1 MLVDPVQRMYFGK
14 ATAVTKLVIA
24 PLLLFVTSAFGAGTP
39 KVAGQWKVHNSIAG
53 NESDQDCTFAL
64 ADNKITGNCTAEDRN
79 MPVAGSID
87 GSKITWKLETEY
99 DGNPLTLTYTAT
111 LDQSDKIA
119 GAVDVQPYG
128 VTGDFTATP
137 VAIGAA
143 QAPVPVV
150 TGDARVAKLL
160 SQMTLEEKTALIR
173 GASEDPATNQGQA
186 GYLTG
191 VPRLGIPPI
200 RMSDGPPGV
209 LTRVPSQ
216 AETATMGLAATFSV
230 KDAEENGIVIG
241 HEAKSLGIDV
251 VLQPFINIDRDITF
265 ERGYN
270 TYGEDPVLTGAMGAG
285 LIRGIQGQGVMA
297 QAKHYVAYDSNAFN
311 IVVDPQALR
320 EIYVAPFV
328 DAVNAGV
335 ASIMCSYNKVN
346 GTSAC
351 GNRETLVNIL
361 RNEVGFKGFVT
372 SDWGAV
378 HAPSFINNGL
388 DMEMPGPGPKDSPLS
403 GFFFSFFTMEKPQP
417 PPAGKPDMSVFESF
431 SSTVPEE
438 PRPKPIDFDAIGAGK
453 DPRVN
458 FWNLLRSGELKEETI
473 TKAAGRVLY
482 EMDKFGYLEHPPDHQ
497 IHPHATEANARII
510 QKTAEDA
517 AVLLKNEG
525 GILPLKASDLASLA
539 MIGPGA
545 GQVVAIGTAGER
557 SIGFPSRQL
566 GPYEAM
572 KKFAPGAKIT
582 LAVDDDMT
590 GAPIPASVLS
600 HDVKPGLLRTDK
612 SGATQVDPIIDFTK
626 KSGSPLPPNAEA
638 TWTGTL
644 TVPSAGSYWIY
655 LQLLSAAGSVSI
667 DGKRVAGANGMRGGV
682 HGDTVLGGKDGLM
695 PTTDGL
701 DDLRAAVDLTAG
713 AHTVTVTVEG
723 DTSNEPEQIRLAWV
737 TPEQRKADHD
747 AAIAVAKSANTAVV
761 FAWTRGRP
769 DFGLP
774 GDQDKLI
781 EEVAA
786 ANPNTIVVLNVSQPI
801 ALPWLDHVKAV
812 LQMWWPGD
820 EGGWATANILLGKVN
835 PAGRLPFTWGKRLE
849 DYAATDPAH
858 PERSAAGVNKVT
870 TFSEGVNV
878 GYRWFDKQK
887 IEPLF
892 PFGFGLSYTSFDYSG
907 LSVKPAADGGLDV
920 SFQVR
925 NTGSV
930 AGDEVPQVYLGP
942 PSQRPKGADFAVHA
956 LAAFDR
962 VHLDAGQSQA
972 VSVHVPLRRFEYWSS
987 TENKWIKAT
996 GARDVLV
1003 GGSSRELPLSSKVSV
1018 Q

>member
-1 MLVDPVQRMYFGK
+1 MTNQKSAKPGIHLRRIAIPLV
-14 ATAVTKLVIA
+14 LVIA
-24 PLLLFVTSAFGAGTP
+24 IAAMGFAQSAT
-39 KVAGQWKVHNSIAG
+39 
-53 NESDQDCTFAL
+53 
-64 ADNKITGNCTAEDRN
+64 R
-79 MPVAGSID
+79 
-87 GSKITWKLETEY
+87 
-99 DGNPLTLTYTAT
+99 
-111 LDQSDKIA
+111 
-119 GAVDVQPYG
+119 
-128 VTGDFTATP
+128 
-137 VAIGAA
+137 
-143 QAPVPVV
+143 VV
-150 TGDARVAKLL
+150 TGDARVDKLL

-173 GASEDPATNQGQA
+173 GTSEHPATNQGQA

-209 LTRVPSQ
+209 LTRMPSQ

-230 KDAEENGIVIG
+230 KDAEENGVVIG
-241 HEAKSLGIDV
+241 REAKSLGIDV
-251 VLQPFINIDRDITF
+251 VLEPFINIDRDITF

-297 QAKHYVAYDSNAFN
+297 QAKHYVAYDSDANN
-311 IVVDPQALR
+311 IVLDPQALH

-335 ASIMCSYNKVN
+335 SSIMCSYNKVN
-346 GTSAC
+346 GTYAC
-351 GNRETLVNIL
+351 GNREVLIKIL
-361 RNEVGFKGFVT
+361 REELGFKGFVT
-372 SDWGAV
+372 SDWGAT

-388 DMEMPGPGPKDSPLS
+388 DMEMPGPGPKDSPMS
-403 GFFFSFFTMEKPQP
+403 GFFFSFFTTEKPQP
-417 PPAGKPDMSVFESF
+417 PPSGKPDMSMFDSF
-431 SSTVPEE
+431 FSALPEE
-438 PRPKPIDFDAIGAGK
+438 PRPKPFDAGAIGLGK

-458 FWNLLRSGELKEETI
+458 FWSLLHSGELKEETI
-473 TKAAGRVLY
+473 TKAAGCVLL
-482 EMDKFGYLEHPPDHQ
+482 EMNKFGYLDHPPDHQ
-497 IHPHATEANARII
+497 IRPHATEANARII
-510 QKTAEDA
+510 EKTAEDA

-525 GILPLKASDLASLA
+525 GILPLKGADLASVA

-557 SIGFPSRQL
+557 SVGFPWRQV

-572 KKFAPGAKIT
+572 KKFAPDAKIT

-600 HDVKPGLLRTDK
+600 HDGKPGLLRTDK
-612 SGATQVDPIIDFTK
+612 SGATQVDPILDFTK
-626 KSGSPLPPNAEA
+626 KSGSPLAANAQA

-701 DDLRAAVDLTAG
+701 DNLRAAVELTAG
-713 AHTVTVTVEG
+713 GHTLTVAVEG
-723 DTSNEPEQIRLAWV
+723 DTSNDPEQIRLAWM
-737 TPEQRKADHD
+737 TPEQRKTDHD
-747 AAIAVAKSANTAVV
+747 AAIAAAKSANTAMV
-761 FAWTRGRP
+761 FVWTRGRP

-774 GDQDKLI
+774 GNQDELI
-781 EEVAA
+781 EGVAA

-801 ALPWLDHVKAV
+801 ALPWLDRVKAV

-820 EGGWATANILLGKVN
+820 EGGWATANVLLGKVS
-835 PAGRLPFTWGKRLE
+835 PAGRLPFTWGKNLA

-887 IEPLF
+887 TEPLF

-907 LSVKPAADGGLDV
+907 LNVKPAADGGLDV
-920 SFQVR
+920 SFQLR
-925 NTGSV
+925 NPGTV
-930 AGDEVPQVYLGP
+930 AGDEVPQVYVGV

-962 VHLDAGQSQA
+962 VHLDPGQSQT
-972 VSVHVPLRRFEYWSS
+972 VSMHVPPRRLEYWSS
-987 TENKWIKAT
+987 AENKWVKVT
-996 GARDVLV
+996 GQREVLV
-1003 GGSSRELPLSSKVSV
+1003 GGSSRELPLSSKVSI